1 MNILLILWF
10 TDSGGYDIFSE
21 SVCHITLCQYVQTYD
36 KYQASAVTQSCDMS
50 EAWVISILPLILCHV
65 MWGMR
70 TQFEHFL
77 SSSVMWHEGCAHN
90 LNISSHPPSCDMRDV
105 HTISAIP
112 VSLSF
117 SSITFLYH
125 VFFTSYP
132 PLRPLLCL
140 PMPWLL
146 YTMHHISYW
155 PPWHCSTSETST
167 INVYAGPILQ
177 RAPSN
182 LWLRNTLRFGSLV
195 CGLDLCFGPNGQS
208 YCLGF
213 ERTWW
218 HHRRPAVPAT
228 DTYPYCNS
236 SIKQLSWNYWSS
248 LSLF

>member
-90 LNISSHPPSCDMRDV
+90 LNISSHPTSCDMRDA

-132 PLRPLLCL
+132 PWDPYSAYPCLDCCTPCIISHTGLHDIAQPPRP
-140 PMPWLL
+140 
-146 YTMHHISYW
+146 
-155 PPWHCSTSETST
+155 PPSM
-167 INVYAGPILQ
+167 YM
-177 RAPSN
+177 
-182 LWLRNTLRFGSLV
+182 
-195 CGLDLCFGPNGQS
+195 
-208 YCLGF
+208 LG
-213 ERTWW
+213 
-218 HHRRPAVPAT
+218 
-228 DTYPYCNS
+228 PYCKGHHQTS
-236 SIKQLSWNYWSS
+236 GLEILYDLGLLSVA
-248 LSLF
+248 